1 MKIEEFQKIKDE
13 YKRYKDLI
21 AEQDY
26 LREELKTRVDTYANL
41 SRLASRLEVVGD
53 DLFGI
58 SNDEDIYVSLA
69 DSFEFERI
77 KCDTDKKIYFFYA
90 FVRKDSTKKE
100 DNYFGDNYIIFVPR
114 NFKLSPFHKYYVM
127 LWDLVDSR
135 DSILVPLK
143 EYEQFKKDN
152 YVYDIGEE
160 IDIRVHDE
168 YGERI
173 KLSFKDEESYNKMRH
188 SYLDYPNNYEEEYR
202 QLRYELF
209 EYYVH
214 SETEQEAV
222 KKLILNHK

>member
-152 YVYDIGEE
+152 YVFDIGE
-160 IDIRVHDE
+160 DINIPYLD
-168 YGERI
+168 
-173 KLSFKDEESYNKMRH
+173 DESYNLMRH
-188 SYLDYPNNYEEEYR
+188 SDFDGTDNYGKAYS
-202 QLRYELF
+202 QLRYKLF

-222 KKLILNHK
+222 KKLVLNHSYTKDHM